1 LPFTENSSAKAL
13 PDDAFWPTFAPQIK
27 IMKRIHIV
35 LLVLIAGAIAYLIG
49 SFKFASSTYETI
61 AEAKSNPG
69 KFVHVAVRLDTLVP
83 VEYNPT
89 KDANY
94 LSFQAIGIDSPD
106 QKMKVIYRKGEIP
119 NLMISERLVL
129 KGKYE
134 NDHFECKD
142 VQTKCPSKYKDDMKM
157 AEKNVQNVMQ
167 QAPATENSSPK

>member
-1 LPFTENSSAKAL
+1 MLFSGMFFDLTLLPQTKN
-13 PDDAFWPTFAPQIK
+13 
-27 IMKRIHIV
+27 MKKIHIV

-61 AEAKSNPG
+61 TEAKLNPG
-69 KFVHVAVRLDTLVP
+69 KFVHVAVRLDTLAP
-83 VEYNPT
+83 VVYNPT
-89 KDANY
+89 KDANF

-106 QKMKVIYRKGEIP
+106 QKMQVIYRQGEIP

-142 VQTKCPSKYKDDMKM
+142 VQTKCPSKYKDDMK
-157 AEKNVQNVMQ
+157 AAGKNIQSAVGSK
-167 QAPATENSSPK
+167 P

>member
-1 LPFTENSSAKAL
+1 
-13 PDDAFWPTFAPQIK
+13 
-27 IMKRIHIV
+27 MKKIHIV

-61 AEAKSNPG
+61 TEAKSSPG

-83 VEYNPT
+83 VVYDPT
-89 KDANY
+89 KDANF
-94 LSFQAIGIDSPD
+94 LSFQAMSIDSPD
-106 QKMKVIYRKGEIP
+106 QKMQVVYRKGEIP

-142 VQTKCPSKYKDDMKM
+142 VQTKCPSKYKDDMKT
-157 AEKNVQNVMQ
+157 AGKNIQSAV
-167 QAPATENSSPK
+167 ESK